1 LHPKRHL
8 YRGTKKK
15 CFQSWPRNTMFRNE
29 SQMPFDSTTLTASL
43 ASPFAS
49 TTQAPQ
55 PSTFGSSRASS
66 AALPFGSKSPFGST
80 STPYGDSATGTSGF
94 TQAVTSP
101 FGQQQANSAAPFGQ
115 SNQSAA
121 SPFGQTPTPTASIAI
136 AFGHNPSAGSG
147 TKFDGKTP
155 REILTAFYQQ
165 RNPSKITEID
175 KVIAKYAGKEESLL
189 RNLAKKYNLDPTGT
203 YFGLSAAPLTPS
215 APATTGFGVA
225 TLLGQSAQ
233 FGTSLSV
240 GNDGGF
246 GSFASAPST
255 GFGSGAIFSNWYNR
269 IWVAFIC
276 PSSKFRIRFDC
287 GIYRIWIAIYNTLW
301 ISQTLMKAL
310 GCF

>member
-1 LHPKRHL
+1 
-8 YRGTKKK
+8 
-15 CFQSWPRNTMFRNE
+15 MFRNE

-55 PSTFGSSRASS
+55 PSTFGSSTASS

-310 GCF
+310 GVFRINCAF